1 MNTYN
6 AEHTK
11 DLSFFN
17 KNVYLDKKFLLLIPE
32 TPLTAELKAILNE
45 WDFSLLY
52 SDGEPSSFMSV
63 RTDTSAG
70 KDVLDSS
77 KESEIISEKLKKQK
91 EILEETENKFWDF
104 LRFTDKIFTDYTM
117 KKILDPRFVFDKIKE
132 LCDFV
137 KNERK
142 NIMLIE
148 MQKYSSPTNYLVMH
162 SLRSSIF
169 AVIIGLQLKMPPHR
183 LIELGAACLLH
194 EIGMFRLPPQYY
206 MYDAPLSEEGKKAL
220 FTHPVLS
227 YNILKTSSFSLPIC
241 LGVLEHHER
250 ENGLGYPRGLTREK
264 ISMYGKIIAVACS
277 YEAATAP
284 RPYKE
289 AQDASSGI
297 VEMIKNTNGQ
307 YDETILK
314 ALLYSLSFYPVGMY
328 VHLSNGKIAKVID
341 VNPDDPR
348 FPIVQIY
355 GETTPTGDPVT
366 VQTKAKELAVKRQ
379 LSKEELKSIDRNF
392 GALF

>member
-6 AEHTK
+6 AEQTK

-17 KNVYLDKKFLLLIPE
+17 KNVYLDKKFLLLIQE
-32 TPLTAELKAILNE
+32 TPLTAELKAILKE

-52 SDGEPSSFMSV
+52 SDGEPSGFMSLK
-63 RTDTSAG
+63 TDTSSES
-70 KDVLDSS
+70 KDVLDSN
-77 KESEIISEKLKKQK
+77 KENEIISEKQKRQK
-91 EILEETENKFWDF
+91 EVMEEVENKFWDF
-104 LRFTDKIFTDYTM
+104 LKFTDKIFTDYSM
-117 KKILDPRFVFDKIKE
+117 KKILDPRFVFDRVKE

-137 KNERK
+137 KNDKK
-142 NIMLIE
+142 NILLIE

-169 AVIIGLQLKMPPHR
+169 AIIIGLQLKMPPHR

-206 MYDAPLSEEGKKAL
+206 MYDAPLTEEGKKAL

-227 YNILKTSSFSLPIC
+227 YNILKTSSFSLAIC

-250 ENGLGYPRGLTREK
+250 ENGMGYPRGLTKEK
-264 ISMYGKIIAVACS
+264 ISIYGKIIAVACS
-277 YEAATAP
+277 YEAVTSP

-307 YDETILK
+307 YDEIILK

-341 VNPDDPR
+341 INPTDPR
-348 FPIVQIY
+348 LPLVEIY
-355 GETTPTGDPVT
+355 KETGPSGDPIT
-366 VQTKAKELAVKRQ
+366 VQTKANEITVKRQ
-379 LSKEELKSIDRNF
+379 LTKEELKSIDRNTI
-392 GALF
+392 

>member
-1 MNTYN
+1 VNTYN
-6 AEHTK
+6 AEQTK

-17 KNVYLDKKFLLLIPE
+17 KNVYLDKKFLLLIQE
-32 TPLTAELKAILNE
+32 TPLTAELKAILKE

-52 SDGEPSSFMSV
+52 SDGEPSGFMSLK
-63 RTDTSAG
+63 TDTSSES
-70 KDVLDSS
+70 KDVLDSN
-77 KESEIISEKLKKQK
+77 KENEIISEKQKRQK
-91 EILEETENKFWDF
+91 EVMEEVENKFWDF
-104 LRFTDKIFTDYTM
+104 LKFTDKIFTDYSM
-117 KKILDPRFVFDKIKE
+117 KKILDPRFVFDRVKE

-137 KNERK
+137 KNDKK
-142 NIMLIE
+142 NILLIE

-169 AVIIGLQLKMPPHR
+169 AIIIGLQLKMPPHR

-206 MYDAPLSEEGKKAL
+206 MYDAPLTKEGKKAL

-227 YNILKTSSFSLPIC
+227 YNILKTSSFSLAIC

-250 ENGLGYPRGLTREK
+250 ENGMGYPRGLTKEK
-264 ISMYGKIIAVACS
+264 ISIYGKIIAVACS
-277 YEAATAP
+277 YEAVTSP

-307 YDETILK
+307 YDEIILK

-341 VNPDDPR
+341 INPTDPR
-348 FPIVQIY
+348 LPLVEIY
-355 GETTPTGDPVT
+355 KETGPSGDPIT
-366 VQTKAKELAVKRQ
+366 VQTKANEITVKRQ
-379 LSKEELKSIDRNF
+379 LTKEELKSIDRNTI
-392 GALF
+392 

>member
-6 AEHTK
+6 AEQTK

-17 KNVYLDKKFLLLIPE
+17 KNVYLDKKFLLLIQE
-32 TPLTAELKAILNE
+32 TPLTAELKAILKE

-52 SDGEPSSFMSV
+52 SDGEPSGFMSLK
-63 RTDTSAG
+63 TDTSSES
-70 KDVLDSS
+70 KDVLDSN
-77 KESEIISEKLKKQK
+77 KENEIISEKQKRQK
-91 EILEETENKFWDF
+91 EVMEEVENKFWDF
-104 LRFTDKIFTDYTM
+104 LKFTDKIFTDYSM
-117 KKILDPRFVFDKIKE
+117 KKILDPRFVFDRVKE

-137 KNERK
+137 KNDKK
-142 NIMLIE
+142 NILLIE

-169 AVIIGLQLKMPPHR
+169 AIIIGLQLKMPPHR

-227 YNILKTSSFSLPIC
+227 YNILKNSSFSLPIC
-241 LGVLEHHER
+241 LGALEHHER
-250 ENGLGYPRGLTREK
+250 ENGHGYPRGLTREK

-277 YEAATAP
+277 YEAVTAP

-355 GETTPTGDPVT
+355 GKTTPTGDPVI
-366 VQTKAKELAVKRQ
+366 VQTKSNNVTIKRQ
-379 LSKEELKSIDRNF
+379 LSKEELKSIDRNTV
-392 GALF
+392 

>member
-1 MNTYN
+1 
-6 AEHTK
+6 
-11 DLSFFN
+11 
-17 KNVYLDKKFLLLIPE
+17 
-32 TPLTAELKAILNE
+32 
-45 WDFSLLY
+45 
-52 SDGEPSSFMSV
+52 
-63 RTDTSAG
+63 
-70 KDVLDSS
+70 
-77 KESEIISEKLKKQK
+77 
-91 EILEETENKFWDF
+91 
-104 LRFTDKIFTDYTM
+104 
-117 KKILDPRFVFDKIKE
+117 
-132 LCDFV
+132 
-137 KNERK
+137 
-142 NIMLIE
+142 

-169 AVIIGLQLKMPPHR
+169 AIIIGLQLKMPPHR

-227 YNILKTSSFSLPIC
+227 YNILKNSSFSLPIC
-241 LGVLEHHER
+241 LGALEHHER
-250 ENGLGYPRGLTREK
+250 ENGHGYPRGLTREK

-277 YEAATAP
+277 YEAVTAP

-355 GETTPTGDPVT
+355 GKTTPTGDPVI
-366 VQTKAKELAVKRQ
+366 VQTKANEVTVKRQ
-379 LSKEELKSIDRNF
+379 LSKEELKSIDRNTV
-392 GALF
+392 

>member
-52 SDGEPSSFMSV
+52 SDGEPSSFMTVKTNKSESS
-63 RTDTSAG
+63 D

-77 KESEIISEKLKKQK
+77 KENELISEKLKKQK
-91 EILEETENKFWDF
+91 EMIEEIENKFWDF

-117 KKILDPRFVFDKIKE
+117 KKILEPRIVFDKVKE

-137 KNERK
+137 KNDK
-142 NIMLIE
+142 KLILLIE
-148 MQKYSSPTNYLVMH
+148 MQKYCSPTNYLVMH

-169 AVIIGLQLKMPPHR
+169 AIIIGIQLKMPSHR

-250 ENGLGYPRGLTREK
+250 ENGLGYPRGLTKEK

-277 YEAATAP
+277 YEAATSP

-297 VEMIKNTNGQ
+297 VEMIKNTNNQ

-314 ALLYSLSFYPVGMY
+314 ALLFSLSFYPVGMY
-328 VHLSNGKIAKVID
+328 VHLSNGKIGKVID

-348 FPIVQIY
+348 FPIIQLY
-355 GETTPTGDPVT
+355 GQRNSSGDPV
-366 VQTKAKELAVKRQ
+366 VIQTKAGSTTIKRP
-379 LSKEELKSIDRNF
+379 LSKEELKSIDRNSI
-392 GALF
+392 

>member
-6 AEHTK
+6 AEHIK

-63 RTDTSAG
+63 RTDTASG

-77 KESEIISEKLKKQK
+77 KENEIISDKLKKQK
-91 EILEETENKFWDF
+91 EIMEETENKFWDF

-117 KKILDPRFVFDKIKE
+117 KKILEPRLVFDKIKE

-137 KNERK
+137 KSDKK
-142 NIMLIE
+142 NILLIE

-169 AVIIGLQLKMPPHR
+169 AIIIGLQLKMPPHR

-206 MYDAPLSEEGKKAL
+206 M
-220 FTHPVLS
+220 
-227 YNILKTSSFSLPIC
+227 
-241 LGVLEHHER
+241 
-250 ENGLGYPRGLTREK
+250 
-264 ISMYGKIIAVACS
+264 
-277 YEAATAP
+277 
-284 RPYKE
+284 
-289 AQDASSGI
+289 
-297 VEMIKNTNGQ
+297 
-307 YDETILK
+307 
-314 ALLYSLSFYPVGMY
+314 
-328 VHLSNGKIAKVID
+328 
-341 VNPDDPR
+341 
-348 FPIVQIY
+348 
-355 GETTPTGDPVT
+355 
-366 VQTKAKELAVKRQ
+366 
-379 LSKEELKSIDRNF
+379 
-392 GALF
+392 

>member
-379 LSKEELKSIDRNF
+379 LSKEELKSIDRNS

>member
-6 AEHTK
+6 AEQTK

-52 SDGEPSSFMSV
+52 SDGEPSSFMTV
-63 RTDTSAG
+63 RPDRVSSSG

-77 KESEIISEKLKKQK
+77 KENEILSDKIKKQK
-91 EILEETENKFWDF
+91 EIMEEVENKFWEF

-117 KKILDPRFVFDKIKE
+117 KKILDPRFIFDRIKE

-137 KNERK
+137 KTDKK
-142 NIMLIE
+142 NILLIE

-169 AVIIGLQLKMPPHR
+169 AIIIGLQLKMPPHR

-250 ENGLGYPRGLTREK
+250 ENGQGYPRGLTKEK

-289 AQDASSGI
+289 AQDASSSI

-341 VNPDDPR
+341 VNPNDPR

-355 GETTPTGDPVT
+355 GKTTPMGDPVI
-366 VQTKAKELAVKRQ
+366 VQTKAREVTVKRQ
-379 LSKEELKSIDRNF
+379 LSKEELKSIDRNTI
-392 GALF
+392 

>member
-6 AEHTK
+6 AEQTK

-17 KNVYLDKKFLLLIPE
+17 KNVYLDKKFLLLIQE
-32 TPLTAELKAILNE
+32 TPLTAELKAILKE

-52 SDGEPSSFMSV
+52 SDGEPSGFMSLK
-63 RTDTSAG
+63 TDTSSES
-70 KDVLDSS
+70 KDVLDSN
-77 KESEIISEKLKKQK
+77 KENEIISEKQKRQK
-91 EILEETENKFWDF
+91 EVMEEVENKFWDF
-104 LRFTDKIFTDYTM
+104 LKFTDKIFTDYSM
-117 KKILDPRFVFDKIKE
+117 KKILDPRFVFDRVKE

-137 KNERK
+137 KNDKK
-142 NIMLIE
+142 NILLIE

-169 AVIIGLQLKMPPHR
+169 AIIIGLQLKMPPHR

-206 MYDAPLSEEGKKAL
+206 MYDAPLTEEGKKAL

-227 YNILKTSSFSLPIC
+227 YNILKTSSFSLAIC

-250 ENGLGYPRGLTREK
+250 ENGMGYPRGLTKEK
-264 ISMYGKIIAVACS
+264 ISIYGKIIAVACS
-277 YEAATAP
+277 YEAVTSP

-341 VNPDDPR
+341 INPADPR
-348 FPIVQIY
+348 FPLVEIY
-355 GETTPTGDPVT
+355 KEAGPSGDPIT
-366 VQTKAKELAVKRQ
+366 VQTKANEITVKRQ
-379 LSKEELKSIDRNF
+379 LTKEELKSIDRNTI
-392 GALF
+392 

>member
-6 AEHTK
+6 AEQTK

-17 KNVYLDKKFLLLIPE
+17 KNVYLDKKFLLLIQE
-32 TPLTAELKAILNE
+32 TPLTAELKAILKE

-52 SDGEPSSFMSV
+52 SDGEPSGFMSLK
-63 RTDTSAG
+63 TDTSSES
-70 KDVLDSS
+70 KDVLDSN
-77 KESEIISEKLKKQK
+77 KENEIISEKQKRQK
-91 EILEETENKFWDF
+91 EVMEEVENKFWDF
-104 LRFTDKIFTDYTM
+104 LKFTDKIFTDYSM
-117 KKILDPRFVFDKIKE
+117 KKILDPRFVFDRVKE

-137 KNERK
+137 KNDKK
-142 NIMLIE
+142 NILLIE

-169 AVIIGLQLKMPPHR
+169 AIIIGLQLKMPPHR

-206 MYDAPLSEEGKKAL
+206 MYDAPLTEEGKKAL

-227 YNILKTSSFSLPIC
+227 YNILKTSSFSLAIC

-250 ENGLGYPRGLTREK
+250 ENGMGYPRGLTKEK
-264 ISMYGKIIAVACS
+264 ISIYGKIIAVACS
-277 YEAATAP
+277 YEAVTSP

-297 VEMIKNTNGQ
+297 VEMIKNNNGQ
-307 YDETILK
+307 YDEIILK

-341 VNPDDPR
+341 INPTDPR
-348 FPIVQIY
+348 LPLVEIY
-355 GETTPTGDPVT
+355 KETGPSGDPIT
-366 VQTKAKELAVKRQ
+366 VQTKANEITVKRQ
-379 LSKEELKSIDRNF
+379 LTKEELKSIDRNTI
-392 GALF
+392 

>member
-63 RTDTSAG
+63 RTDTSAS

-77 KESEIISEKLKKQK
+77 KENEIISEKLKKQK
-91 EILEETENKFWDF
+91 EIMEETENKFWDF

-117 KKILDPRFVFDKIKE
+117 KKILDPRLVFDKVKE

-137 KNERK
+137 KNDKK
-142 NIMLIE
+142 NILLIE

-169 AVIIGLQLKMPPHR
+169 AIIIGLQLKMPPHR

-227 YNILKTSSFSLPIC
+227 YNILKNSSFSLPIC
-241 LGVLEHHER
+241 LGALEHHER
-250 ENGLGYPRGLTREK
+250 ENGHGYPRGLTREK

-277 YEAATAP
+277 YEAVTSP

-307 YDETILK
+307 YDEIILK

-341 VNPDDPR
+341 INPTDPR
-348 FPIVQIY
+348 LPLVEIY
-355 GETTPTGDPVT
+355 KETGPSGDPIT
-366 VQTKAKELAVKRQ
+366 VQTKANEITVKRQ
-379 LSKEELKSIDRNF
+379 LTKEELKSIDRNTI
-392 GALF
+392 

>member
-6 AEHTK
+6 AEQTK

-17 KNVYLDKKFLLLIPE
+17 KNVYLDKKFLLLIQE
-32 TPLTAELKAILNE
+32 TPLTAELKAILKE

-52 SDGEPSSFMSV
+52 SDGEPSGFMSLK
-63 RTDTSAG
+63 TDTSSES
-70 KDVLDSS
+70 KDVLDSN
-77 KESEIISEKLKKQK
+77 KENEIISEKQKRQK
-91 EILEETENKFWDF
+91 EVMEEVENKFWDF
-104 LRFTDKIFTDYTM
+104 LKFTDKIFTDYSM
-117 KKILDPRFVFDKIKE
+117 KKILDPRFVFDRVKE

-137 KNERK
+137 KNDKK
-142 NIMLIE
+142 NILLIE

-169 AVIIGLQLKMPPHR
+169 AIIIGLQLKMPPHR

-206 MYDAPLSEEGKKAL
+206 MYDAPLTKEGKKAL

-227 YNILKTSSFSLPIC
+227 YNILKTSSFSLAIC

-250 ENGLGYPRGLTREK
+250 ENGMGYPRGLTKEK
-264 ISMYGKIIAVACS
+264 ISIYGKIIAVACS
-277 YEAATAP
+277 YEAVTSP

-307 YDETILK
+307 YDEIILK

-341 VNPDDPR
+341 INPTDPR
-348 FPIVQIY
+348 LPLVEIY
-355 GETTPTGDPVT
+355 KETGPSGDPIT
-366 VQTKAKELAVKRQ
+366 VQTKANEITVKRQ
-379 LSKEELKSIDRNF
+379 LTKEELKSIDRNTI
-392 GALF
+392 